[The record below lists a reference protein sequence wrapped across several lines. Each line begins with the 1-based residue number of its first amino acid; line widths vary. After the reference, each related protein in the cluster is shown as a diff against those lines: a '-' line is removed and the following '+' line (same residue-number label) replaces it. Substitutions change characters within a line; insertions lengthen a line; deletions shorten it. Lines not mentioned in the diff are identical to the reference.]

1 MTRTQT
7 RQLAFELLYSLE
19 IQKVTK
25 EEQEEQINLFLEG
38 QQESDE
44 KVKEYILDIVKGIT
58 ENEEEIQKLISKN
71 LKEKWELSRISKINL
86 TILKLAIYEMNYNK
100 LPYKIVVNEAVE
112 LAKKYGEDT
121 SSAFVN
127 GILANII
134 KQSGLV
140 C

>member
-25 EEQEEQINLFLEG
+25 EEQEEQINLFLEE
-38 QQESDE
+38 QEE
-44 KVKEYILDIVKGIT
+44 NKERVREYILDIVKGIT
-58 ENEEEIQKLISKN
+58 NNAEEIQNLISKN

-86 TILKLAIYEMNYNK
+86 TILKLAIYEMVYNK

-121 SSAFVN
+121 SPAFVN

-140 C
+140 

>member
-1 MTRTQT
+1 MTRTQI

-25 EEQEEQINLFLEG
+25 EEQEEQINMFLEE
-38 QQESDE
+38 QEENKE
-44 KVKEYILDIVKGIT
+44 KVREYILDIVKGIT
-58 ENEEEIQKLISKN
+58 NNAEEIQNLISKN
-71 LKEKWELSRISKINL
+71 LKAKWELSRISKINL
-86 TILKLAIYEMNYNK
+86 TILKLAIYEMVYNK

-121 SSAFVN
+121 SPAFVN

-140 C
+140 

>member
-25 EEQEEQINLFLEG
+25 EEQEEQINMFLEE
-38 QQESDE
+38 QEE
-44 KVKEYILDIVKGIT
+44 NKERVREYILDIVKGIT
-58 ENEEEIQKLISKN
+58 NNAEEIQNLISKN
-71 LKEKWELSRISKINL
+71 LKAKWELSRISKINL
-86 TILKLAIYEMNYNK
+86 TILKLAIYEIVYNK

-121 SSAFVN
+121 SPAFVN

-140 C
+140 

>member
-25 EEQEEQINLFLEG
+25 EEQEEQINMFLEE
-38 QQESDE
+38 QEEKEE
-44 KVKEYILDIVKGIT
+44 KVREYILDIVKGIT
-58 ENEEEIQKLISKN
+58 NNAEEIQNLISKN
-71 LKEKWELSRISKINL
+71 LKAKWELSRISKINL
-86 TILKLAIYEMNYNK
+86 TILKLAIYEIVYNK

-121 SSAFVN
+121 SPAFVN

-140 C
+140 

>member
-25 EEQEEQINLFLEG
+25 EEQEEQINMFLEE
-38 QQESDE
+38 QEENKE
-44 KVKEYILDIVKGIT
+44 KVREYILDIVKGIT
-58 ENEEEIQKLISKN
+58 NNAEEIQNLISKN
-71 LKEKWELSRISKINL
+71 LKAKWELSRISKINL
-86 TILKLAIYEMNYNK
+86 TILKLAIYEMVYNK

-121 SSAFVN
+121 SPAFVN

-140 C
+140 